1 MLNYDYRFYCFCPV
15 GGVVRVDP
23 RNRLWLGI
31 CPKSISFT
39 PDWVHHRLF
48 LQENGDS
55 HNRRRRMKFVGWFLV
70 VVGGLNLIVSI
81 ASFSVG
87 VDAIGADRMSQR
99 IGTAIGMLVLGLY
112 LLDRAA
118 KKAAKAEEQN
128 KWINE
133 E

>member
-1 MLNYDYRFYCFCPV
+1 
-15 GGVVRVDP
+15 
-23 RNRLWLGI
+23 
-31 CPKSISFT
+31 
-39 PDWVHHRLF
+39 
-48 LQENGDS
+48 
-55 HNRRRRMKFVGWFLV
+55 MKFVGWFLV

-128 KWINE
+128 KWMNE

>member
-1 MLNYDYRFYCFCPV
+1 
-15 GGVVRVDP
+15 
-23 RNRLWLGI
+23 
-31 CPKSISFT
+31 
-39 PDWVHHRLF
+39 
-48 LQENGDS
+48 
-55 HNRRRRMKFVGWFLV
+55 MKFFGWFLV
-70 VVGGLNLIVSI
+70 VMGGLNLIVSI

-128 KWINE
+128 KWMKGE
-133 E
+133 